1 MLAASVAVSQTEDNP
16 SESRVGSDEV
26 QGSYNVSSGI
36 DLPNDLYHDVDEGHC
51 EAKHSGLKLKFSVKK
66 PSGKRTKVS
75 ANASGSS
82 DEPKTEGAISVD
94 KWPESSS
101 KEIVDQNANLNE
113 EGVDIAAQTDVGNEE
128 SVPKKSCADC
138 DNPVMSANSCS
149 HDEPKTE
156 EAISVGKSPESSSKE
171 LSYCTPW
178 YMLGSAQNVKM
189 GVDQVANLIDE
200 VGDVAA
206 ETVVGNEE
214 GDDLEKSCEN
224 GDNPVIEATASL
236 SLDDVAAV
244 GSQLEAIEKLEETTT
259 ESQSSQIL
267 ALDDFIADAR
277 NNKVTVGIQPLL
289 LTHSFISISYY
300 YIACWNF

>member
-1 MLAASVAVSQTEDNP
+1 MLAASVAAVAVSQTEDDP

-26 QGSYNVSSGI
+26 QDSYNVSSGI
-36 DLPNDLYHDVDEGHC
+36 DLPNDLY
-51 EAKHSGLKLKFSVKK
+51 
-66 PSGKRTKVS
+66 
-75 ANASGSS
+75 SGSS

-94 KWPESSS
+94 KCPESSS
-101 KEIVDQNANLNE
+101 KENSHSTPWYMVGAPKIVVQNANLNK
-113 EGVDIAAQTDVGNEE
+113 EGRDIAAQTDVGNEE

-171 LSYCTPW
+171 LSYRTPW
-178 YMLGSAQNVKM
+178 YMLGSAQNVQM

-200 VGDVAA
+200 VGDIAA

-244 GSQLEAIEKLEETTT
+244 GSQLEATEKLEETTT

-267 ALDDFIADAR
+267 ALDDIIADAT
-277 NNKVTVGIQPLL
+277 NNMVSVGIQFVLL
-289 LTHSFISISYY
+289 AHHLSMSAII
-300 YIACWNF
+300 I